1 MGCISIT
8 CTSIHPHTHV
18 AKTSGI
24 LSSLSRSFVPL
35 PVLYSSHHPLPVRVT
50 LTRLRRVSSTFFQQL
65 KMEKNAKYFL
75 FKTAQCLCQ
84 VFLPLFCDV
93 ILFISDH
100 TMCLSQLN
108 IIMIHIP
115 CYASQFC
122 QTKTVGQLET
132 SYKPKAHLVVMD
144 WAII

>member
-35 PVLYSSHHPLPVRVT
+35 PVLYSSPP
-50 LTRLRRVSSTFFQQL
+50 STSCESNINQAQAGFFYIFQQL
-65 KMEKNAKYFL
+65 KMENNAKYFL
-75 FKTAQCLCQ
+75 FKTAQCLCK
-84 VFLPLFCDV
+84 VFLPLFCGV

-100 TMCLSQLN
+100 EMCLSQLN

-122 QTKTVGQLET
+122 QTKTVG
-132 SYKPKAHLVVMD
+132 
-144 WAII
+144 